1 MTRDKKN
8 RVFLYLV
15 LIGIALMLIAIS
27 SSSMRKIAE
36 MKNQS
41 KDDIMV
47 SKSNTDIATFGAG
60 CFWCTEA
67 VFQELKGVEYVVS
80 GYAGGNIPNPTY
92 EQVCTGKT
100 GHAEV
105 CQILFDP
112 AIISFTEL
120 LEVFWKTHDPT
131 TLNRQGADTGTQY
144 RSVIFYHSDEQKALA
159 EKYKIKLGEAGIF
172 DKSIVTEISKF
183 AEFYPAE
190 KYHQDYYNNN
200 SNQPYCSFVIT
211 PKLEKFKKVFADKLK

>member
-8 RVFLYLV
+8 RVSLYQVLV
-15 LIGIALMLIAIS
+15 VTVLLLFTIS
-27 SSSMRKIAE
+27 SSSRRTIAE
-36 MKNQS
+36 MKNQP

-47 SKSNTDIATFGAG
+47 SKSNTDMATFGAG

-67 VFQELKGVEYVVS
+67 VFQELKGIESVVS

-144 RSVIFYHSDEQKALA
+144 RSVIFYHNDEQKELA
-159 EKYKIKLGEAGIF
+159 EKYKSKLGEAGIF
-172 DKSIVTEISKF
+172 DKPIVTEISKF
-183 AEFYPAE
+183 TKFYPAE
-190 KYHQDYYNNN
+190 KYHQEYYNSN